1 LVVVDASVLV
11 RALGDDELPGEVAR
25 RRLRGQRLVA
35 PELFDIEVI
44 SAFRRKVSRR
54 EMSVPRAERALAR
67 LTELPVRRISQQ
79 HLARRCWELRDNLTP
94 YDAAYVAT
102 AELFGVTLLTADAA
116 LSRAPGLICEVELL
130 ADS

>member
-11 RALGDDELPGEVAR
+11 RAFGDDGLPGEIAR

-44 SAFRRKVSRR
+44 SAFRRKVSRQ
-54 EMSVPRAERALAR
+54 EMSVARAERGLAR
-67 LTELPVRRISQQ
+67 LADLPVRRISHR
-79 HLARRCWELRDNLTP
+79 HLARRCWDLRDNLTP

-102 AELFGVTLLTADAA
+102 AELFGETLLTADAA
-116 LSRAPGLICEVELL
+116 LWRAPALNCEVELL
-130 ADS
+130 ADA